1 MAKDKDQKHDAKPR
15 QQQGDKGAPQQK
27 QAQQAKP
34 QSKKEAPKKDAAPAK
49 PAAPEEPAPPRSFDP
64 ARILDEEGVSLP
76 EEVVGA
82 LLDAY
87 LPGGVRPETR
97 PKLVAFVAD
106 GRPSGRALARRV
118 REAVHA
124 IMSMS
129 EYQLA

>member
-1 MAKDKDQKHDAKPR
+1 MLAGRP
-15 QQQGDKGAPQQK
+15 APT
-27 QAQQAKP
+27 
-34 QSKKEAPKKDAAPAK
+34 DL
-49 PAAPEEPAPPRSFDP
+49 PEEPAPPRSFDP
-64 ARILDEEGVSLP
+64 ARILDDERVSRP
-76 EEVVGA
+76 EEVVRA

-87 LPGGVRPETR
+87 LPGGVRPEAR

-106 GRPSGRALARRV
+106 GRPSGPALARRV

>member
-1 MAKDKDQKHDAKPR
+1 MGTLWP
-15 QQQGDKGAPQQK
+15 GATPE
-27 QAQQAKP
+27 P
-34 QSKKEAPKKDAAPAK
+34 APAPPGLGQLLTMLRRRPV
-49 PAAPEEPAPPRSFDP
+49 PADIPEEPAPPRSFDP
-64 ARILDEEGVSLP
+64 ARILDEEGVGRP

-106 GRPSGRALARRV
+106 GRPSGPALARRV